1 MSSRVL
7 VIYYSL
13 DGNTRLIAEAIAKEV
28 GTDIL
33 ELKPD
38 KEPPSHGFMKYFW
51 GGRQVFM
58 KQVPSLLPFAYHPS
72 DYDFLFIGTPVWAFS
87 YTPARAAFFARF
99 PVTGKKIA
107 LFCCSG
113 GGPGKTLAKMRQ
125 RLWGN
130 EILGET
136 HFVEPLRLPPEKAAG
151 EARRWARSLVG
162 GT

>member
-1 MSSRVL
+1 MSCRIL

-28 GTDIL
+28 GADLL
-33 ELKPD
+33 ELKTD
-38 KEPPSHGFMKYFW
+38 KEPPSRGFMKYLW

-58 KQVPSLLPFAYHPS
+58 KQVPSLLPFAYHPL

-87 YTPARAAFFARF
+87 YTPAVAAFFDRF

-113 GGPGKTLAKMRQ
+113 GMCGKTLVKMRR
-125 RLWGN
+125 RLRGN
-130 EILGET
+130 EILADK
-136 HFVEPLRLPPEKAAG
+136 HFVEPLRLSPEKAAG
-151 EARRWARSLVG
+151 EARRWARALVG
-162 GT
+162 